1 MISPSNTRSVRDV
14 KPIEEY
20 PNQALIERLL
30 EITFGER
37 DASKIEKEKLY
48 VFVQKVLPRLY
59 FSLQNEEN

>member
-1 MISPSNTRSVRDV
+1 M